1 MAHSH
6 AEVPSLQCPQCG
18 ASFTAEIGLSGDE
31 DKLREAPAA
40 AVPPAVAEVLGTSVQ
55 EVNSEPTGRAG
66 AELVTLEAAMAVA
79 AVGADKKGGKRR
91 LAPAVMLGLLGASLL
106 AACAPAVVEPQ
117 AGVVTIQA
125 AQSTEVQGAV
135 IVPTEEPTRQPEVV
149 EVMANEVP
157 TETPE
162 PTAEPTVTPAPTET
176 PTPEPTP
183 TPEVIVAEG
192 EVVFETTLG
201 AEVIRAAVPEQVLP
215 ILAAGG
221 TERGQVEEVDK
232 AVWSVKEEAIMLG
245 NIPVF
250 VRNGNE
256 WRYNEQ
262 VVFEENYINLGPA
275 LVLPN
280 TKSFSIPELTE
291 WPPAGL
297 FISNHSGYESIAVA
311 GQLAGGEISEVVLL
325 SRGSTIETQRAY
337 LEFKY
342 KNPNTGRVTSF
353 WTTQHDSLWVDNAE
367 RSFSSLSS
375 TSYAVVIG
383 IQNSRKSY
391 PEFKKKLFG
400 TELGAI
406 DMSIINSTIL
416 QGGVLPSTKAFIHAA
431 LIRY

>member
-6 AEVPSLQCPQCG
+6 AEVPSLQCFQCG
-18 ASFTAEIGLSGDE
+18 ASFTAEIGLIVDE

-40 AVPPAVAEVLGTSVQ
+40 AVPPAVAEVLGTSMQ
-55 EVNSEPTGRAG
+55 KVNSEMTGTAG
-66 AELVTLEAAMAVA
+66 AELPALEAAMAVA
-79 AVGADKKGGKRR
+79 VVGADKKGGKRR

-106 AACAPAVVEPQ
+106 ASCAPVETQTVEP
-117 AGVVTIQA
+117 GVTIVQPG
-125 AQSTEVQGAV
+125 QQTNTEVQGVV
-135 IVPTEEPTRQPEVV
+135 IVPTEEPTETPT
-149 EVMANEVP
+149 EVP

-162 PTAEPTVTPAPTET
+162 PTPEPTATPAPTKT

-183 TPEVIVAEG
+183 TPEVTVAEG

-232 AVWSVKEEAIMLG
+232 AVWSVKEDAIYLG
-245 NIPVF
+245 KVPVF
-250 VRNGNE
+250 VKSGE
-256 WRYNEQ
+256 GWRYNEQ

-275 LVLPN
+275 LVLLI
-280 TKSFSIPELTE
+280 TKSFSIPELEE

-297 FISNHSGYESIAVA
+297 FIQNHAGFDTVDTA
-311 GQLAGGEISEVVLL
+311 GQLAGGDISEVVLL
-325 SRGSTIETQRAY
+325 RGGNTLETQRAF

-353 WTTQHDSLWVDNAE
+353 WITQHNSIAVDNTE
-367 RSFSSLSS
+367 RSFSSLVGTRS
-375 TSYAVVIG
+375 AVVIG

-391 PEFKKKLFG
+391 PALKHKLFG

-406 DMSIINSTIL
+406 DISIIHSTIL
-416 QGGVLPSTKAFIHAA
+416 QGGVLPSTSAFMNIA
-431 LIRY
+431 LGQY

>member
-1 MAHSH
+1 MTAR
-6 AEVPSLQCPQCG
+6 AEV
-18 ASFTAEIGLSGDE
+18 
-31 DKLREAPAA
+31 
-40 AVPPAVAEVLGTSVQ
+40 VGTVQ
-55 EVNSEPTGRAG
+55 EVNPELIGTAG
-66 AELVTLEAAMAVA
+66 AELLVLGVAMAA
-79 AVGADKKGGKRR
+79 AVVGAEKKGRKRR

-106 AACAPAVVEPQ
+106 ASCAPVGTQTVEP
-117 AGVVTIQA
+117 GVTIVPTA
-125 AQSTEVQGAV
+125 AATEVQGGVV
-135 IVPTEEPTRQPEVV
+135 IVPTEEPTEQPEVV
-149 EVMANEVP
+149 EVMATEVP

-162 PTAEPTVTPAPTET
+162 PTTEPTATPAPTET

-232 AVWSVKEEAIMLG
+232 AVWSVKEDTIYLG
-245 NIPVF
+245 KVPVF

-256 WRYNEQ
+256 WKYNEQ

-297 FISNHSGYESIAVA
+297 FVDNKPGLGIVSIS
-311 GQLAGGEISEVVLL
+311 GQLAGGDISEVVLL
-325 SRGSTIETQRAY
+325 SQGSTIETQRAY

-342 KNPNTGRVTSF
+342 KNPNTGQITSF
-353 WTTQHDSLWVDNAE
+353 WTTQHDSIWVDNAE
-367 RSFSSLSS
+367 RSFSSLSG
-375 TSYAVVIG
+375 TRHAIAIVI
-383 IQNSRKSY
+383 NSLGQSFSELRWKMM
-391 PEFKKKLFG
+391 G
-400 TELGAI
+400 TELSAI
-406 DMSIINSTIL
+406 AISDVYSIIL
-416 QGGVLPSTKAFIHAA
+416 QGGSLPSDDTSIIASFG
-431 LIRY
+431 RY